1 MASRD
6 RSPAPDSHFVCRG
19 IESRRTGAMRH
30 WIRPPPDGGRG
41 VPNRASR
48 GVTKRRDRHGR
59 RIPRPCPCFGPF
71 CTRSRV
77 DREGFAAILH
87 ALRQRFGLDGACPR
101 VQALRSQRPDDRD
114 RPFEATLLNGAA
126 HSADDRVSEELVD
139 KTMFAVIKTGGK
151 QYKVAAGDQIEVEK
165 LDGEAGA
172 SLTFDSV
179 LMVSGDDGLKV
190 GAPLIEGASVVGEIV
205 GQKRTRKIIIF
216 KKRRR
221 KSSRRRN
228 GHRQPLT
235 VVRITDISLGAA
247 A

>member
-1 MASRD
+1 
-6 RSPAPDSHFVCRG
+6 
-19 IESRRTGAMRH
+19 
-30 WIRPPPDGGRG
+30 
-41 VPNRASR
+41 
-48 GVTKRRDRHGR
+48 
-59 RIPRPCPCFGPF
+59 
-71 CTRSRV
+71 
-77 DREGFAAILH
+77 
-87 ALRQRFGLDGACPR
+87 
-101 VQALRSQRPDDRD
+101 
-114 RPFEATLLNGAA
+114 
-126 HSADDRVSEELVD
+126 
-139 KTMFAVIKTGGK
+139 MFAVIKTGGK

-172 SLTFDSV
+172 TLTFDSV

-190 GAPLIEGASVVGEIV
+190 GAPLIEGASVAGEIV